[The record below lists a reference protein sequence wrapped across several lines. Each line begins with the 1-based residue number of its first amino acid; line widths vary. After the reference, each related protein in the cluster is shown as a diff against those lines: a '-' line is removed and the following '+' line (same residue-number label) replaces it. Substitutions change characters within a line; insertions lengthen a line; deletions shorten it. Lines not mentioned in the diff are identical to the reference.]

1 MHGTNKIT
9 TEFASQMMHM
19 HFNGITGDLFVR
31 YTVSLQSVCAAVP
44 DQRYASVI
52 PAGQILLVSV
62 LGFASQR
69 GDTFAG
75 VEHDVTVAQLVAGLP
90 LVRRIRASS
99 TAATSINAKVY
110 TDNRQLP
117 DAALLHVP
125 PAHRARSGSVPA
137 HADLFFSPFAQNI
150 ATIHAR

>member
-19 HFNGITGDLFVR
+19 HFNGITGDLFVPGIQFLFNQFAR
-31 YTVSLQSVCAAVP
+31 QYPISVT
-44 DQRYASVI
+44 SVI

-62 LGFASQR
+62 LRFASQR

-75 VEHDVTVAQLVAGLP
+75 VEHDVTVAQLVAGLAVGSAHQSFQP
-90 LVRRIRASS
+90 GGDFYQRKRFTQIIVSS
-99 TAATSINAKVY
+99 
-110 TDNRQLP
+110 P

-137 HADLFFSPFAQNI
+137 HADLFSPFAQNI
-150 ATIHAR
+150 ATIHAW